1 LFVGLTRF
9 GTEEGKVNSTAD
21 IEAVL
26 KILSSTP
33 RRIAT
38 IARGQKASRLHLK
51 PDPDTWSANDVLAH
65 LRACSDVWGKDI
77 MKILAEDH
85 PTMRYLSPRLWIR
98 KTNYPDLT
106 FETSVDAFTAQ
117 RKELLKTL
125 KGLSSAE
132 WSRAARFKMGKKM
145 REMTVFEC
153 ASRMAEHESKHCEQI
168 RRLLGA

>member
-1 LFVGLTRF
+1 M
-9 GTEEGKVNSTAD
+9 NSTAE
-21 IEAVL
+21 IGAVL
-26 KILSSTP
+26 KILSTTP

-38 IARGQKASRLHLK
+38 LANGQKMARLHLR
-51 PDPDTWSANDVLAH
+51 PAADTWSANDVLAH

-77 MKILAEDH
+77 MKILAEDR
-85 PTMRYLSPRLWIR
+85 PTLRYLSPRTWIG

-106 FETSVDAFTAQ
+106 FETSMGAFARQ

-125 KGLSSAE
+125 KGLSSE
-132 WSRAARFKMGKKM
+132 GWTRAASFKMGKKT

-168 RRLLGA
+168 RRVLGG